1 MMSVL
6 VYLFR
11 RYKEDMAQLQ
21 TLVEVAT
28 GRRTELTSWLL
39 QKVEKQKTSE
49 KNRKESKVNDE

>member
-1 MMSVL
+1 MSVL

-28 GRRTELTSWLL
+28 GRGTELTSWLL

>member
-1 MMSVL
+1 MSVL

-21 TLVEVAT
+21 TLVEVAP
-28 GRRTELTSWLL
+28 GRGTELTSWLL

>member
-1 MMSVL
+1 MYVL

>member
-1 MMSVL
+1 MSVL

-28 GRRTELTSWLL
+28 GRGTELTSWLL
-39 QKVEKQKTSE
+39 QKVEKK
-49 KNRKESKVNDE
+49 KKE

>member
-1 MMSVL
+1 MSVL

-28 GRRTELTSWLL
+28 GRGPELTSWLL